1 MSKLGWLPDFPDYR
15 DFTFHD
21 VKKVFPAVK
30 SNWGAPLVS
39 AVSLCDKFSPVEDQ
53 KDLGSCTANAGVGV
67 AEFYERSVNG
77 NFTNASRLF
86 LYKVT
91 RNLMKL
97 KGDTGASLRA
107 TMGALVLFGTP
118 PEEFYPYNI
127 SKFDE
132 EPPAFCYAFAD
143 NYKTISYF
151 RHDPPNIPTEELLQ
165 RIKTSLA
172 SGNPIMFGF
181 TVYSSIDQASRTGK
195 IPFPSARER
204 VAGGHAI
211 VAVGYDDNLVVNNSI
226 NKSTSLGALMIR
238 NSWGEGWGEGGYG
251 WLPYD
256 YVLKGLAQ
264 DFWSILKK
272 DWVNTD
278 QFLNE
283 D

>member
-1 MSKLGWLPDFPDYR
+1 MNRLGWIPDFPDYR

-21 VKKVFPAVK
+21 VKKILPTIE
-30 SNWGAPLVS
+30 SNWGATLPS
-39 AVSLCDKFSPVEDQ
+39 AMSLCDKFSPVEDQ

-67 AEFYERSVNG
+67 AEFYERSING

-118 PEEFYPYNI
+118 PEDFYPYSV

-132 EPPAFCYAFAD
+132 EPPAFCYAFAE

-151 RHDPPNIPTEELLQ
+151 RHDPPNISTEELLQ
-165 RIKTSLA
+165 RIKTSIS
-172 SGNPIMFGF
+172 SGNPAMFGF
-181 TVYSSIDQASRTGK
+181 TVYASIDQANKTGR

-204 VAGGHAI
+204 VLGGHAI
-211 VAVGYDDNLVVNNSI
+211 VAVGYDDSLLINNSI
-226 NKSTSLGALMIR
+226 NKSSSLGALMIR

-256 YVLKGLAQ
+256 YVLKGMAQ

-278 QFLNE
+278 QFLKE